1 VTRRALAV
9 RLGLGVVL
17 LAFTMGAAI
26 PGPQP
31 HHIRVCF
38 LSTTTEE
45 PSCATIREQYEQP

>member
-9 RLGLGVVL
+9 RFGLGVAL

-26 PGPQP
+26 PGPRP
-31 HHIRVCF
+31 HRIRVCF

-45 PSCATIREQYEQP
+45 PSCATIRDQYERP